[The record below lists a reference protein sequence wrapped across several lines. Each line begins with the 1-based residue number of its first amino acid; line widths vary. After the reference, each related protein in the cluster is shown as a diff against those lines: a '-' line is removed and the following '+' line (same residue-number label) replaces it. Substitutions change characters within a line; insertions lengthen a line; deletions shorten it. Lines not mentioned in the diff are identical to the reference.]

1 MIILK
6 SIKKYFCTASVIIC
20 ILISFTVCSCT
31 TENKEND
38 NSNNTQITQPEN
50 TNYPVEGIWYS
61 TVIDGFY
68 LRDTKNNN
76 LNNHYVEY
84 CIWFMTGGGI
94 KTKWKSIAKSN
105 HSNMAD
111 IEWYVRD
118 YTWKID
124 GYVVELSNDD
134 KKIVIVDDKFTYQI
148 TGSYY
153 GYEISFTS
161 SKLTFSKVED
171 NVFKEKV

>member
-1 MIILK
+1 
-6 SIKKYFCTASVIIC
+6 
-20 ILISFTVCSCT
+20 
-31 TENKEND
+31 
-38 NSNNTQITQPEN
+38 
-50 TNYPVEGIWYS
+50 
-61 TVIDGFY
+61 
-68 LRDTKNNN
+68 
-76 LNNHYVEY
+76 
-84 CIWFMTGGGI
+84 
-94 KTKWKSIAKSN
+94 
-105 HSNMAD
+105 MAD

-148 TGSYY
+148 TGSSY